1 MNKKKFFLLVFL
13 LCLLFPKFSMAQF
26 DLVHTN
32 LTGLSTGKQDIEDSI
47 FFSMRWSAHL
57 PVQYNPFNPWGDA
70 KLKDLTLAPDIRYWM
85 RESYAGGCCFGCTI
99 SFPCIMPEVFS
110 GTVTGMRGLHETEVF
125 PQDGPAP
132 FRGDGT
138 SSSNSEVVLYR
149 PIGKIFSASTAGKRM
164 RA

>member
-1 MNKKKFFLLVFL
+1 MNKKIFFLLVFL

-85 RESYAGGCCFGCTI
+85 RESYAGGYF
-99 SFPCIMPEVFS
+99 F
-110 GTVTGMRGLHETEVF
+110 GLH
-125 PQDGPAP
+125 D
-132 FRGDGT
+132 
-138 SSSNSEVVLYR
+138 
-149 PIGKIFSASTAGKRM
+149 IFSLYNAGCIFGHRYRYERTA
-164 RA
+164 

>member
-1 MNKKKFFLLVFL
+1 MNKKNFFLLVFL

-32 LTGLSTGKQDIEDSI
+32 LTGLSTGNLNMEGSMV
-47 FFSMRWSAHL
+47 FSMRWSAHF
-57 PVQYNPFNPWGDA
+57 PVQYSPFNLWGDA
-70 KLKDLTLAPDIRYWM
+70 KLKNITLAPVIRYWM

-125 PQDGPAP
+125 PQDGSVPF
-132 FRGDGT
+132 FRGGGSRVRT
-138 SSSNSEVVLYR
+138 R
-149 PIGKIFSASTAGKRM
+149 Q
-164 RA
+164 